1 MPNAKFYLKNL
12 KEEESTIRLFFNY
25 SGNVFKY
32 STKLSCKQNQWDKK
46 RHRLKSQAKGC
57 AEINKILNNI
67 EETILDIY
75 NKLLVSKSYVNN
87 NVLRE
92 KLDIELGRTNKEN
105 FFEYTLHYINSKE
118 ELARSTKRDYKQCY
132 NSIKEFQKHSKYIV
146 TFDSINL
153 NFYEK
158 FKSYTLTT
166 KRQAKNTFGKRIK
179 FIKSVMNYATE
190 LGVNT
195 NLEYQ
200 KKRFKVLEEKKKHQ
214 YLSIDEVNQL
224 KDVIL
229 EGKEDKARD
238 VFLLFCYLG
247 IRYGDYKQ
255 ITRNNMS
262 IKEGVYHLDILM
274 NKVKNP
280 ISIPLDNNTIEILKK
295 WGYKLPYIS
304 NSDVNKYIKK
314 ACLKAGID
322 EAVMEGETVKKKY
335 QLISCHTGRRS
346 FATNGYISNVP
357 IRTLMSIT
365 GHKKESS
372 FYNYVQIKRNTEL
385 IQILSIYPNQ
395 LRKVS

>member
-1 MPNAKFYLKNL
+1 MANAKFYLKNL
-12 KEEESTIRLFFNY
+12 KEEESTIILFFNY
-25 SGNVFKY
+25 SGNVLKY

-57 AEINKILNNI
+57 AEVNKILNNI
-67 EETILDIY
+67 EETSLDIY
-75 NKLLVSKSYVNN
+75 NKLLVNKSYVNN

-92 KLDIELGRTNKEN
+92 KLDIELGRTNKED
-105 FFEYTLHYINSKE
+105 FFEYMLHYIDSKE
-118 ELARSTKRDYKQCY
+118 ELAKSTKRDYKQCY
-132 NSIKEFQKHSKYIV
+132 NTIKEFQKHSKYTV

-158 FKSYTLTT
+158 FKSYVLASQ
-166 KRQAKNTFGKRIK
+166 KQATNTFGKRVK

-200 KKRFKVLEEKKKHQ
+200 KKRFKVLAEKKKHQ
-214 YLSIDEVNQL
+214 YLSIDEVSQL

-255 ITRNNMS
+255 ITRNNLSM
-262 IKEGVYHLDILM
+262 KEGVYHLDILM
-274 NKVKNP
+274 NKVKSP
-280 ISIPLDNNTIEILKK
+280 ISIPIDNNTLSILKK
-295 WGYKLPYIS
+295 WDYKLPYIS

-322 EAVMEGETVKKKY
+322 EDVMDGETVKKKY
-335 QLISCHTGRRS
+335 KLISCHTGRRS
-346 FATNGYISNVP
+346 FATNGYISDLK

-365 GHKKESS
+365 GHKKEST
-372 FYNYVQIKRNTEL
+372 FYNYVQIKRDTEL
-385 IQILSIYPNQ
+385 TQILSIYPTA
-395 LRKVS
+395 LRKAS

>member
-57 AEINKILNNI
+57 AEVNKILNNI

-75 NKLLVSKSYVNN
+75 NKLLVNKAYVNN
-87 NVLRE
+87 NVLKE
-92 KLDIELGRTNKEN
+92 KLDIELGRTNKED
-105 FFEYTLHYINSKE
+105 FFEYTLHYIDSKE
-118 ELARSTKRDYKQCY
+118 ELTRSTKRDYKQCY

-158 FKSYTLTT
+158 FKSYVLTT
-166 KRQAKNTFGKRIK
+166 KKQAKNTFGKRIK

-200 KKRFKVLEEKKKHQ
+200 KNRFKVLEEKKKHQ

-247 IRYGDYKQ
+247 IRYGDYRQ
-255 ITRNNMS
+255 ITRNNLS
-262 IKEGVYHLDILM
+262 LKAGVYHLDILM
-274 NKVKNP
+274 NKVKSP
-280 ISIPLDNNTIEILKK
+280 ISIPIDNNTLSILKK
-295 WGYKLPYIS
+295 WDY
-304 NSDVNKYIKK
+304 
-314 ACLKAGID
+314 
-322 EAVMEGETVKKKY
+322 
-335 QLISCHTGRRS
+335 
-346 FATNGYISNVP
+346 
-357 IRTLMSIT
+357 
-365 GHKKESS
+365 
-372 FYNYVQIKRNTEL
+372 
-385 IQILSIYPNQ
+385 
-395 LRKVS
+395 